1 MRGGCAVSELWGIV
15 ARAPSGSTA
24 AMELV
29 SGRDAAATR
38 VAELLE
44 SDHVVMLYE
53 CKRVDYEITTSIT
66 IHVVKK

>member
-1 MRGGCAVSELWGIV
+1 MSEYWGIV

-29 SGRDAAATR
+29 SGRDAAASR

-44 SDHVVMLYE
+44 SDHTVMLFE
-53 CKRVDYEITTSIT
+53 CKKVDYEISTAIT
-66 IHVVKK
+66 IHVIR